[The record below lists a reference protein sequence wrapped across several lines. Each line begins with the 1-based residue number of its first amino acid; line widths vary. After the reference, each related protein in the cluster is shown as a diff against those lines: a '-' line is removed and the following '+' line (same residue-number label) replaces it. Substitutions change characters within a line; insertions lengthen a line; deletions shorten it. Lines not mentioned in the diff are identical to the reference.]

1 MALYIPTST
10 RRKRATLAVG
20 VALVLGIG
28 MGILFGRLT
37 APSIDKRVAVVRA
50 DARRASASL
59 RVLALH
65 DQAGAVSNQAGDGG
79 AGLVLDQ
86 TGGKL
91 GDLFARPGWPQTS
104 GRHYE
109 PSSPRSTRCRTAPA
123 SRSVLRP
130 KRLPTTSMQP
140 SAPAEAAH
148 SARGLGDMRG
158 LLLSQSRRPGP
169 RHRVAV

>member
-10 RRKRATLAVG
+10 RRKRAMLAVG
-20 VALVLGIG
+20 VALVLGVG

-37 APSIDKRVAVVRA
+37 APSIDKQVAVVRA
-50 DARRASASL
+50 DARKASASL

-91 GDLFARPGWPQTS
+91 GDLFASAPWLAADK
-104 GRHYE
+104 
-109 PSSPRSTRCRTAPA
+109 RTA
-123 SRSVLRP
+123 LRTE
-130 KRLPTTSMQP
+130 LATLDSMP
-140 SAPAEAAH
+140 DRTGVTFGAAAETLADHIDATFG
-148 SARGLGDMRG
+148 AG
-158 LLLSQSRRPGP
+158 
-169 RHRVAV
+169 